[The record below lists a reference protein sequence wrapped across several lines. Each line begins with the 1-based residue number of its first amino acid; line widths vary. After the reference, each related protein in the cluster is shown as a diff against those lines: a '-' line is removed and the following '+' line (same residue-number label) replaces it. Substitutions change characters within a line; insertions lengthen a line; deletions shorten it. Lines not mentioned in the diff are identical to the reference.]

1 MADQDLRKRTVYVY
15 DYTKTIKNLEVNPS
29 FIDSLQKI
37 TSKKIIA
44 SSTEDQLRLPET
56 IQKFTTLMSHDHSKG
71 QSDVILDEWEQEM
84 YTLFALVQYFKYEAN
99 AQGLATEKEVEY
111 DAAELQAMTA
121 KIVGGDISPE
131 LADEVNKLASTLKVV

>member
-37 TSKKIIA
+37 TSKKILA
-44 SSTEDQLRLPET
+44 SSNEDQLRLPET
-56 IQKFTTLMSHDHSKG
+56 IQKFEKLMSHDHSKG
-71 QSDVILDEWEQEM
+71 QSDVTLDEWEQEM

-111 DAAELQAMTA
+111 DGAELQALTN
-121 KIVGGDISPE
+121 KIVGGDISPD
-131 LADEVNKLASTLKVV
+131 LADEVEKLASTLKIV